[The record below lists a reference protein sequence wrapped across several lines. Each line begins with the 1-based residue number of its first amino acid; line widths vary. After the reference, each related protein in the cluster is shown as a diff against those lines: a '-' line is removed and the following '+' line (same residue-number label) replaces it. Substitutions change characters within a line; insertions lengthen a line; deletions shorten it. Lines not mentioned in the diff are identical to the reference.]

1 MSELRTRMIHRPRLR
16 LTLPPLSPREAL
28 TLSYIL
34 DKIDDLLWI
43 HYGDEMVALLT
54 EDTVRARN
62 LGVGPRDQA
71 Q

>member
-1 MSELRTRMIHRPRLR
+1 MTPRPRLR

-28 TLSYIL
+28 TLSSLL
-34 DKIDDLLWI
+34 DTIDHLLWL

-54 EDTVRARN
+54 EDTFVPGPCGSAR
-62 LGVGPRDQA
+62 RDQA

>member
-1 MSELRTRMIHRPRLR
+1 MTPRPRLR

-28 TLSYIL
+28 ALSYIL
-34 DKIDDLLWI
+34 DTIDDLLWI

-54 EDTVRARN
+54 EDTFVPETWRSAR
-62 LGVGPRDQA
+62 RDQA

>member
-1 MSELRTRMIHRPRLR
+1 MTPRPRLR

-28 TLSYIL
+28 TLSSIL
-34 DKIDDLLWI
+34 DTIDDLLWL

-54 EDTVRARN
+54 EDTS
-62 LGVGPRDQA
+62 GPGTGGSPRRDQN

>member
-1 MSELRTRMIHRPRLR
+1 MTPRPRLR

-28 TLSYIL
+28 TLSAIL
-34 DKIDDLLWI
+34 DTIDDLLWL

-54 EDTVRARN
+54 GDTFVPETWRSAR
-62 LGVGPRDQA
+62 RDQG

>member
-1 MSELRTRMIHRPRLR
+1 MTPRPRLR

-28 TLSYIL
+28 TLSAIL
-34 DKIDDLLWI
+34 DTIDDLLWI

-54 EDTVRARN
+54 EDTFVRETWRSAR
-62 LGVGPRDQA
+62 RDQG